1 MAKMTLLEIVVDILN
16 DLDGDEVNSI
26 DDTFESQQVAQI
38 VKSTYI
44 AMMSNRN
51 WPHQM
56 KLVSLVASG
65 NNALPTHVTVQDPVK
80 EMVSVN
86 YNKVRDGET
95 RRKYQ
100 PMRWLEPDDF
110 LRHTNRRNSDENNID
125 IITDPSGVE
134 LLIRNDLA
142 PTYYTSFN
150 DSTLVFDS
158 YDNAVD
164 DTIQESKIQARAYVM
179 NSWVHLDDAIPDL
192 PDEAFTALL
201 EEAKSRA
208 ALKLRQQPDQ
218 KAEQESR
225 RQQAWL
231 ARKDWRVKGGI
242 KYPDYGRGSNKGPFH
257 SPYFD
262 KDNKKP

>member
-1 MAKMTLLEIVVDILN
+1 MVQDVLN
-16 DLDGDEVNSI
+16 DLDSDEVNSI
-26 DDTFESQQVAQI
+26 DDTIEAQQVAQI
-38 VKSTYI
+38 IKSTYI

-56 KLVSLVASG
+56 KLLSFEASG
-65 NNALPTHVTVQDPVK
+65 DDALPTHVTLQQPVK

-86 YNKVRDGET
+86 YNKARDGET
-95 RRKYQ
+95 RRRYQ

-110 LRHTNRRNSDENNID
+110 LRHTNKRNSDEDNID
-125 IITDPSGVE
+125 IIIDPSGVE
-134 LLIRNDLA
+134 LLIRNDLP

-150 DSTLVFDS
+150 DNVLVFDS
-158 YDNAVD
+158 YDSSVD

-179 NSWVHLDDAIPDL
+179 NSWVHLDDAVPDL

-208 ALKLRQQPDQ
+208 SLKLKQQADQ

-231 ARKDWRVKGGI
+231 ARKNWRVQGGI
-242 KYPDYGRGSNKGPFH
+242 KYPDYGRKGGKAMH
-257 SPYFD
+257 SPYID
-262 KDNKKP
+262 KDNKKPT

>member
-1 MAKMTLLEIVVDILN
+1 MSKMTLLELTQDILS
-16 DLDGDEVNSI
+16 DMDSDEVNSI

-51 WPHQM
+51 WPHQL
-56 KLVSLVASG
+56 KLLSLDASG
-65 NNALPTHVTVQDPVK
+65 DNALPTHVTVKESIK

-86 YNKVRDGET
+86 YNKAKQGET
-95 RRKYQ
+95 RRQYQ
-100 PMRWLEPDDF
+100 PVKWIEPDDF
-110 LRHTNRRNSDENNID
+110 LRHTNRRNSDEDNID
-125 IITDPSGVE
+125 IIVDPSGVE

-142 PTYYTSFN
+142 PTYFTTFN
-150 DSTLVFDS
+150 DDVLVFDA
-158 YDNAVD
+158 YDSEVD

-179 NSWVHLDDAIPDL
+179 PNWTHLDDAIPDL

-208 ALKLRQQPDQ
+208 MFKLKQMADS

-225 RQQAWL
+225 RQQTWL
-231 ARKDWRVKGGI
+231 SRKAWRVAGGI
-242 KYPDYGRGSNKGPFH
+242 KYADYGRKTGKGP

-262 KDNKKP
+262 KDNKKPT

>member
-1 MAKMTLLEIVVDILN
+1 MKMTLLEIVQDILN
-16 DLDGDEVNSI
+16 DMDSDEVTSI
-26 DDTFESQQVAQI
+26 DDTFEAQQVAQI

-56 KLVSLVASG
+56 KLLTLVPSG
-65 NNALPTHVTVQDPVK
+65 DDALPTHVTVQDPVK

-86 YNKVRDGET
+86 YNKAREGET
-95 RRKYQ
+95 RRRYE

-125 IITDPSGVE
+125 IIVDTSGIE

-150 DSTLVFDS
+150 DSVLVFDS
-158 YDNAVD
+158 YDNSVD
-164 DTIQESKIQARAYVM
+164 DTIQASKIQARAYVM
-179 NSWVHLDDAIPDL
+179 NSWTHADDAIPDL

-208 ALKLRQQPDQ
+208 MFKLKQTADQ

-242 KYPDYGRGSNKGPFH
+242 KYPDYGRASNKGPYH
-257 SPYFD
+257 SPYID
-262 KDNKKP
+262 KHNKKST

>member
-1 MAKMTLLEIVVDILN
+1 MKFTLLELVQDILS
-16 DLDGDEVNSI
+16 DMDSDEVNSI

-56 KLVSLVASG
+56 KLVYLEASG
-65 NNALPTHVTVQDPVK
+65 DDALPTHVTVQDPIK

-86 YNKVRDGET
+86 YNKAREGET
-95 RRKYQ
+95 RRRYQ
-100 PMRWLEPDDF
+100 PMKWLEPDDF
-110 LRHTNRRNSDENNID
+110 LRHTNRRNSDEDNID
-125 IITDPSGVE
+125 IIIDTSGIE
-134 LLIRNDLA
+134 LLIRNDLP

-150 DSTLVFDS
+150 DNVLVFDS
-158 YDNAVD
+158 YDKAVD

-179 NSWVHLDDAIPDL
+179 NSWVHEDDAIPDL

-208 ALKLRQQPDQ
+208 MFKLKQTADN

-231 ARKDWRVKGGI
+231 SRKAWRVAGGI
-242 KYPDYGRGSNKGPFH
+242 KYPDYGRSGGKNRH
-257 SPYFD
+257 SPYID
-262 KDNKKP
+262 KDNKKPT

>member
-1 MAKMTLLEIVVDILN
+1 MAKMTLLELVQDILN
-16 DLDGDEVNSI
+16 DLSGDEVNSI

-51 WPHQM
+51 WPHQL
-56 KLVSLVASG
+56 KLLSLDASG
-65 NNALPTHVTVQDPVK
+65 DDALPTHVTVKNSIK

-86 YNKVRDGET
+86 YNKVKDGET
-95 RRKYQ
+95 RRRYEPVK
-100 PMRWLEPDDF
+100 WLEPDDF
-110 LRHTNRRNSDENNID
+110 LRHTNRRNSDEANID
-125 IITDPSGVE
+125 VIVDPSGVE

-142 PTYYTSFN
+142 PTYYTTFN
-150 DSTLVFDS
+150 DSVLVFDAYNS
-158 YDNAVD
+158 AVD

-179 NSWVHLDDAIPDL
+179 PTWEHLDDAVPDL

-208 ALKLRQQPDQ
+208 MFKLKQTADS
-218 KAEQESR
+218 KAEQEAR
-225 RQQAWL
+225 RQQTWL
-231 ARKDWRVKGGI
+231 SRKAWRVAGGV
-242 KYPDYGRGSNKGPFH
+242 KYPDYGRKSGKGP

>member
-1 MAKMTLLEIVVDILN
+1 MAKMTLLELVVDILN
-16 DLDGDEVNSI
+16 DLSGDEVNSI

-51 WPHQM
+51 WPHQL
-56 KLVSLVASG
+56 KLLSLDPSG
-65 NNALPTHVTVQDPVK
+65 DNALPTHVTVKDSIK

-95 RRKYQ
+95 RRRYEPVK
-100 PMRWLEPDDF
+100 WLEPDDF
-110 LRHTNRRNSDENNID
+110 LRHTNRRNSDEANID
-125 IITDPSGVE
+125 VIIDPSGVE

-142 PTYYTSFN
+142 PTYYTTFN
-150 DSTLVFDS
+150 DSVLVFDAYNS
-158 YDNAVD
+158 AVD

-179 NSWVHLDDAIPDL
+179 SSWVHLDDAIPDL

-208 ALKLRQQPDQ
+208 MFKLKQTADS

-231 ARKDWRVKGGI
+231 SRKAWRVAGGI
-242 KYPDYGRGSNKGPFH
+242 KYQDYGRKSGKGP

>member
-1 MAKMTLLEIVVDILN
+1 MKMTLLELVVDILN
-16 DLDGDEVNSI
+16 DMDSDEVNSI

-38 VKSTYI
+38 VKSTYV

-56 KLVSLVASG
+56 KLLSLEASG
-65 NNALPTHVTVQDPVK
+65 DDALPTHVTVQDPVK
-80 EMVSVN
+80 EMISVN
-86 YNKVRDGET
+86 YNKARDGET
-95 RRKYQ
+95 RRRYQ

-110 LRHTNRRNSDENNID
+110 LRHTNKRNSDEANID
-125 IITDPSGVE
+125 VIIDPSGIE

-150 DSTLVFDS
+150 DSVLVFDS
-158 YDNAVD
+158 YDSSVD

-179 NSWVHLDDAIPDL
+179 NSWVHEDDAIPDL

-208 ALKLRQQPDQ
+208 SLKLKQQADQ

-242 KYPDYGRGSNKGPFH
+242 KYPDYGRKGYKASH
-257 SPYFD
+257 SPYID
-262 KDNKKP
+262 KDNKKPT

>member
-1 MAKMTLLEIVVDILN
+1 MKMTLLELVQDILN
-16 DLDGDEVNSI
+16 DMDSDEVNSI

-56 KLVSLVASG
+56 KLLSLVASG
-65 NNALPTHVTVQDPVK
+65 DDSLPTHVTIQDPIK
-80 EMVSVN
+80 EMISIN
-86 YNKVRDGET
+86 YNKARDGET
-95 RRKYQ
+95 RRRYQ
-100 PMRWLEPDDF
+100 AMRWLEPDDF
-110 LRHTNRRNSDENNID
+110 LRHTNRRNSDESNID
-125 IITDPSGVE
+125 IIVDPSGIE

-142 PTYYTSFN
+142 PTYWTSFN
-150 DSTLVFDS
+150 DSTIIFDS
-158 YDNAVD
+158 YDNSVD

-179 NSWVHLDDAIPDL
+179 NSWVHVDDAIPDL

-208 ALKLRQQPDQ
+208 MFKLKQTADQ

-231 ARKDWRVKGGI
+231 SRKDWRAKGGI
-242 KYPDYGRGSNKGPFH
+242 KYPDYGRKSGKTQNN

-262 KDNKKP
+262 KDNKKPT